1 MVGRVSNLRS
11 FVIIFD
17 QNQSRLGE
25 AVLER
30 CVIVFDVGKTNAKLT
45 LWDGSGRQ
53 LERRVR
59 ANDVIRA
66 GYRALDV
73 AGIEEWLA
81 NTLAD
86 YARRADIGAIVPVGH
101 GAAAALVYEGRLL
114 AAPMDYEQDVDPTE
128 RARYTAQRDEFA
140 ETGSPLL
147 PHGLNLGLQLHW
159 LEQLTSAWHED
170 LRILLWP
177 QYWSWRLCGVMASE
191 TSSLG
196 CHTDLWNPLA
206 HRFSSLAQRR
216 GWAARMPA
224 LRRAGEVLGTLTPE
238 WIARTGLPRNCSV
251 LCGLHDSNAALLA
264 ARGHGEIR
272 DHDATVLSTGTW
284 FVAMRSPS
292 SRGQVNPGALDEHRD
307 CLINV
312 DVAGSPVP
320 SSRFMGGREA
330 ELIGDIDIHALTAN
344 DEPQRLIE
352 RLPSLLQAGAAA
364 LPTFARGSGPFPRA
378 SGEWRN
384 KPARADDQ
392 RAITGLYLALLADAS
407 LQLIDSRERL
417 LIEGR
422 FAEAVIFVRALAALR
437 PQQKVFVCN
446 AHDDVPY
453 GALRLL
459 DPALAPAAPLRA
471 VEPLDVDFSAY
482 TSEWREHAAR
492 SAA

>member
-1 MVGRVSNLRS
+1 M
-11 FVIIFD
+11 
-17 QNQSRLGE
+17 
-25 AVLER
+25 LER

-73 AGIEEWLA
+73 AGIEEWLGE
-81 NTLAD
+81 TLAD
-86 YARRADIGAIVPVGH
+86 FARRASIGAIVPVAH
-101 GAAAALVYEGRLL
+101 GAAAALVYEGRLF
-114 AAPMDYEQDVDPTE
+114 ATPMDYEQDVDPTE
-128 RARYTAQRDEFA
+128 RGHYVAQRDKFA
-140 ETGSPLL
+140 ETGAPLL
-147 PHGLNLGLQLHW
+147 PHALNLGLQLHW
-159 LEQLTSAWHED
+159 LERLTSAWHED

-177 QYWSWRLCGVMASE
+177 QYWSWRLSGVMASE
-191 TSSLG
+191 TTSLG

-206 HRFSSLAQRR
+206 QRFSSLAQRR
-216 GWAARMPA
+216 GWAARMPP
-224 LRRAGEVLGTLTPE
+224 LRRAGEVLGTLTDE
-238 WIARTGLPRNCSV
+238 WIARTGLPGDCRV

-264 ARGHGEIR
+264 ARGHTEIR

-292 SRGQVNPGALDEHRD
+292 SHSQQSPATLDEHRD

-312 DVAGSPVP
+312 DIAGSPVP

-330 ELIGDIDIHALTAN
+330 ELIGDIDTHALTVN
-344 DEPQRLIE
+344 YEPQRLIE
-352 RLPSLLQAGAAA
+352 RLPSLLQSGAAA
-364 LPTFARGSGPFPRA
+364 LPTFARGSGPFPQA
-378 SGEWRN
+378 AGEWRT
-384 KPARADDQ
+384 KPSRADDQ

-407 LQLIDSRERL
+407 LELIGSRDRL

-437 PQQKVFVCN
+437 PQQQVFVCN
-446 AHDDVPY
+446 AQDDVPY

-459 DPALAPAAPLRA
+459 DSALAPAAPLRA

-482 TSEWREHAAR
+482 ASEWREHAAR